1 MRYMTIV
8 RRLVALSVAMSLVPF
23 SLGGCGGDE
32 TQAAPTEN
40 QGGSSTSGGL
50 DGIDGGD
57 GDPGDF
63 DACASTV
70 IEGERQPVQMYIM
83 FDKSGSMLDDQK
95 WAGATAALTAFFQD
109 DDSAG
114 LNVALRFF
122 PDDDPAS
129 GCNESACNA
138 QACATPLVDLGTLNA
153 LPAHSDP
160 HQAALVEAV
169 QSRQP
174 GGLTPMFAAL
184 AGAADWARGHV
195 DDEAKTVV
203 VLVTDGEPNGCNE
216 STAAIAGLASDA
228 ATDGILTYTIGM
240 SGADLNQLHQIA
252 SAGGTEQAFIVGTGA
267 SVHKDLVAAFEDIGT
282 SAPSCTMVIPASS
295 DLGEEIEPGL
305 VNVTFL
311 TSPTAKPR
319 TLPRV
324 DGSND
329 CDGAGGW
336 YYDDPA
342 APTTIEL
349 CPASCDLVEENKKGS
364 LELVFGC
371 KSVLK

>member
-1 MRYMTIV
+1 MATPKHRWS
-8 RRLVALSVAMSLVPF
+8 RLLALGTVL
-23 SLGGCGGDE
+23 SLGMWACGGE
-32 TQAAPTEN
+32 EPEAAPSSSD
-40 QGGSSTSGGL
+40 GGSSSSGGL
-50 DGIDGGD
+50 DGLDGTD
-57 GDPGDF
+57 DDPGDF

-70 IEGERQPVQMYIM
+70 VEGDRLPVQMYIM

-109 DDSAG
+109 EDSAG

-122 PDDDPAS
+122 PDNEPQA
-129 GCNESACNA
+129 GCNENACSV
-138 QACATPLVDLGTLNA
+138 QACASPLVELGTLNA

-169 QSRQP
+169 QSRTP
-174 GGLTPMFAAL
+174 GGQTPMYAAL
-184 AGAADWARGHV
+184 AGATDWARSHRT
-195 DDEAKTVV
+195 DDAKTVV
-203 VLVTDGEPNGCNE
+203 VLVTDGEPNGCDE

-228 ATDGILTYTIGM
+228 AAEGIFTYAIGM
-240 SGADLNQLHQIA
+240 SGADITQLHQIA
-252 SAGGTEQAFIVGTGA
+252 NAGGTEQAFVVGTGT
-267 SVHKDLVAAFEDIGT
+267 SIHKDLVAAFEDIGT
-282 SAPSCTMVIPASS
+282 SAPSCTMDVPAPSE
-295 DLGEEIEPGL
+295 LGEEIEPGL

-311 TSPTAKPR
+311 TSPTANPR

-324 DGSND
+324 DGPSD
-329 CDGAGGW
+329 CDGSGGW
-336 YYDDPA
+336 YYDDPM

-349 CPASCDLVEENKKGS
+349 CPASCDLVEDNKNGS